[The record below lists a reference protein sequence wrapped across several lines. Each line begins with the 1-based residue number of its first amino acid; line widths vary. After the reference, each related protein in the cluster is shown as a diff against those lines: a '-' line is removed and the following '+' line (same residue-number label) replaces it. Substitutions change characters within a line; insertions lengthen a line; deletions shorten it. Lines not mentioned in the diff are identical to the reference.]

1 MNIPRH
7 ELLGARMYVQM
18 YNVLTYENV
27 ISIHLEVKTFE
38 KALICLWMFIFTLF
52 SLLV

>member
-1 MNIPRH
+1 MNYSLSLIFS
-7 ELLGARMYVQM
+7 ARMYVQM
-18 YNVLTYENV
+18 YNELTNENV